1 MAYTEN
7 LITIEQQVSNHL
19 LLFHLF
25 SYKYQ
30 RKELYLQNEKESN
43 IWLNS
48 KKKQEKNLSLVS
60 SEPIERKREFEKQA
74 QKEFVDMRKRGVAVK
89 KALWNL
95 LTKPSLKHHWNLP
108 SVPLVLSINTW
119 CDKK

>member
-7 LITIEQQVSNHL
+7 LITIQQQVSNHL

-60 SEPIERKREFEKQA
+60 SEPIERKREFEGQA
-74 QKEFVDMRKRGVAVK
+74 QKEFADMRKRGAALK
-89 KALWNL
+89 RALWNL
-95 LTKPSLKHHWNLP
+95 LTFLLLILMRHILHYRRFL
-108 SVPLVLSINTW
+108 
-119 CDKK
+119 